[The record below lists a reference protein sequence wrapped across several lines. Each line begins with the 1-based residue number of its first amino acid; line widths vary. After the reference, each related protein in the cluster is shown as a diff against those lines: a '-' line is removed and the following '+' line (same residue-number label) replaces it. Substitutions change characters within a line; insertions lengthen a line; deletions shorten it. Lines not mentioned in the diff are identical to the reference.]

1 MRRRIRFRPFG
12 GPGQGRY
19 LLASSI
25 VLAIAVAPFALA
37 SGEGSSARLGARNP
51 AGGGELTRETQII
64 AQNGSWGTRQSN
76 KGDGGGAIYGCRSVP
91 SASGKAGT
99 DNEPCLRGNNLVN
112 GRAFEFNSAHGAEVG
127 RITVGNDSGDSTTA
141 RPFSTNATGVA
152 TGLNADRV
160 DGLQG
165 DDLQR
170 RTRFAAVK
178 ADGTL
183 AAGRGALSAVHTS
196 AAGTYQVKLD
206 GDVSACVYQA
216 TETETVDAGA
226 VAVEPL
232 AATTDTLVVH
242 TRSGGGP
249 DGTDATP
256 PTDRPF
262 HLVVIC

>member
-1 MRRRIRFRPFG
+1 MRRRLRFRPFG

-25 VLAIAVAPFALA
+25 VLAIAIAPFALA

-64 AQNGSWGTRQSN
+64 SDNASWGTRQSN
-76 KGDGGGAIYGCRSVP
+76 KGDGGGAIYGCRSLP
-91 SASGKAGT
+91 PTSGKAGT
-99 DNEPCLRGNNLVN
+99 DNEPCVRGNNLVN
-112 GRAFEFNSAHGAEVG
+112 GRAFEFNSVHGTEVG
-127 RITVGNDSGDSTTA
+127 RITVGNDNGDNATA

-170 RTRFAAVK
+170 RARFAAVK

-183 AAGRGALSAVHTS
+183 AAGRGALSATHGTDP
-196 AAGTYQVKLD
+196 GTYQVKLD

-216 TETETVDAGA
+216 TETDTTDAGA
-226 VAVEPL
+226 AAVQL
-232 AATTDTLVVH
+232 LTGSTDTLTVV
-242 TRSGGGP
+242 TRGGGGP
-249 DGTDATP
+249 TGTDPTP
-256 PTDRPF
+256 PADRPF
-262 HLVVIC
+262 HLTVIC

>member
-1 MRRRIRFRPFG
+1 MRRLLRLRPLRG
-12 GPGQGRY
+12 SGQGKY

-25 VLAIAVAPFALA
+25 VLAIAVAPFAMA
-37 SGEGSSARLGARNP
+37 AGEGGFLRLGSRNP
-51 AGGGELTRETQII
+51 GGGGELSRETQII
-64 AQNGSWGTRQSN
+64 ASNGSWGTRQSN
-76 KGDGGGAIYGCRSVP
+76 KGSGGGAIYGCRSVP
-91 SASGKAGT
+91 PASGKAGT
-99 DNEPCLRGNNLVN
+99 DNEPCVRANNLTT
-112 GRAFEFNSAHGAEVG
+112 GRAFEFNTARGTEAG
-127 RITVGNDSGDSTTA
+127 RITVGNDRGDEANA

-160 DGLQG
+160 DGLSG

-170 RTRFAAVK
+170 RIRFAAVK

-183 AAGRGALSAVHTS
+183 LSGRGAVSSTHTS

-232 AATTDTLVVH
+232 TGTTDTLVVR

-249 DGTDATP
+249 AGTDPTP

-262 HLVVIC
+262 HLTVIC